1 MVSNLKIG
9 DAFSK
14 NPGDKLPYYKVI
26 ALTLLP
32 NSEYRMCTMELQQ
45 DDGVHKKGMTWQ
57 QPESSQ
63 LKYYMELYL
72 GNYMNHKTHLPPWW

>member
-1 MVSNLKIG
+1 
-9 DAFSK
+9 
-14 NPGDKLPYYKVI
+14 
-26 ALTLLP
+26 
-32 NSEYRMCTMELQQ
+32 MCTMELQQ